1 MGKPNLMQE
10 AASPSHLPLWALD
23 ASFQLPTPP
32 ASLPSPFQAAQA
44 AEPSGEACAAQSV
57 LFLSTSPCKCVHH
70 RKALHLEGLP
80 VFRDDGPRD
89 RTAQG
94 WSSRLRRASQKA
106 CRVQL
111 RTASLH
117 PSLQPSHWVVL
128 DGSNNALR
136 VFAFPLD
143 PLWKAE
149 GGGTCS
155 YRQGTSVARR

>member
-1 MGKPNLMQE
+1 MGKPNLVQKLP
-10 AASPSHLPLWALD
+10 AHHISLCGHWTPASSSQHHPSPSHPHFKLPKQQ
-23 ASFQLPTPP
+23 SHR
-32 ASLPSPFQAAQA
+32 
-44 AEPSGEACAAQSV
+44 GEACAAQGV

-70 RKALHLEGLP
+70 HKALHLEGLP

-94 WSSRLRRASQKA
+94 WGNRLCGASQKA
-106 CRVQL
+106 CKVQL